1 MATTLAW
8 RFSASNGSSLA
19 TSETDKNGDPKL
31 QESEPATPHSV
42 VKMGLR
48 ERTSSSVEDPDGT
61 LASVAQ
67 CIEQLRQSSSSVQEK
82 EYSLKQLLELI
93 NTREKAFSAVGSHSQ
108 AVPVLVSLL
117 RSGSLGVKIQA
128 ATVLGSLCKENE
140 LRVKVLLGGCI
151 PPLLGLLKSSS
162 PDGQIAAAKTI
173 YAVSQGGAKDH
184 VGSKI
189 FSTEGVV
196 PVLWDQL
203 QNGLKSGNLVDS
215 LLTGALKNLSSST
228 EGFWSK
234 TVQAGG
240 VDILVKLLPI
250 GQSGTQANVCF
261 LLAYMMM
268 EDASMCT
275 RVLAAEATKQL
286 LKLLGTGNE
295 ASVRAEAAGALKSLS
310 AQSKEARREIANSNG
325 IPALIN
331 ATIAP
336 SKEFMQGEYAQ
347 ALQENAM
354 CALANISGGL
364 SYVISSLGQSL
375 ESCSSPAQTADT
387 LGALASALM
396 IYDSK
401 AESMRASDPLVIEQT
416 LVKQFKPRL
425 PFLVQERTIEALAS
439 LYGNAILSIKLANSD
454 AKRLLVGLITMA
466 TNEVQ
471 DDLIRA
477 LLTLCNNEGSLWSAL
492 QGREGVQLLISLLG
506 LSSEQ
511 QQECAVALLCL
522 LSNENDESK
531 WAITAAGGIPPLVQ
545 ILETGSPKAKEDSA
559 TILRN
564 LCNHSEDIR
573 ACVESADAV
582 PALLWLLK
590 NGSPNGKEIAAK
602 TLNHLIH
609 KSDTATISQ
618 LTALL
623 TSDLPESK
631 VYILDALKSML
642 SVVPF
647 NDILREGS
655 AANDAIETMIK
666 ILSSTK
672 EETQSKSAFAL
683 SAIYQNRKDLRESSI
698 AVKTLCS
705 VMKLLNVE
713 SDNILVESSR
723 CLAAIFLSI
732 KENRDVA
739 AVARDALSPLVVL
752 ANSPALEVAEQAT
765 CALANLILDAEVSER
780 AIAEEIIFPATR
792 VLREGSVSGKTHA
805 AAAIARLL
813 HSRRIDYAL
822 TDCVNR
828 SGTVLALISF
838 LESVRGGSIA
848 MSEALDALA
857 ILSRSEGASGKIKPA
872 WAVLAEFPKS
882 ISPIVSSIADATP
895 LLQDKAIE
903 ILSCLCRDQP
913 VVLGETV
920 TSASGCIAST
930 AKRVIS
936 SANSKVKIGG
946 AALIICA
953 AKVNHQR
960 VVEDL
965 NESNLCTHLIQSLVG
980 MLNSTR
986 TSLGSQGSDEKETIS
1001 ICRHAKE
1008 EEEGRNS
1015 ESGIGTTVISGV
1027 NLAIW
1032 LLSLLAC
1039 HDEKSKVTIL
1049 EAGAVEVLTERISN
1063 CFAQYSQID
1072 FGEDSSIWICALLL
1086 AILFQDRDIIRAH
1099 ATMKSIPVL
1108 SNLLK
1113 SEDSANRYFAAQAIA
1128 SLVCNGSRGTLLSVA
1143 NSGAAGG
1150 LISLLGC
1157 ADVDIQDLLE
1167 LSEEFALVHYPD
1179 QVALERLFRVEDIR
1193 IGATSRK
1200 AIPALVDLLKP
1211 IPDRP
1216 GAPFLALGLLTQLAK
1231 DCPSNKVVMVES
1243 GALEALTKYLSL
1255 GPQDATEEAATDLLG
1270 ILFSSAEIRRH
1281 ESAYGAVSQ
1290 LVAVLRLGGRGA
1302 RYSAAKALESLFSAD
1317 HIRNAETSRQA
1328 VQPLVEILNTGSE
1341 REQHA
1346 AIAALVGLLSE
1357 NPSRAL
1363 AVADVE
1369 MNAVDVLCRILSSNC
1384 STELKGDA
1392 AELCCVLFGNTR
1404 IRSTVAAA
1412 RCVEPLVSLLVT
1424 EVSPA
1429 QQSVVR
1435 ALDKLVDDEQLA
1447 ELVAA
1452 HGAVIP
1458 LVGLLYGRNYV
1469 LHEAISRALVKLGK
1483 DRPACKMEM
1492 VKAGVIESILDI
1504 LHEAPDFLCAAFA
1517 ELLRILTNNA
1527 TIAKGPSAAKMVEPL
1542 FLLLSR
1548 PEFGPEGQHSA
1559 LQVLVN
1565 ILEHAQCRADYTLTS
1580 HQAIEPLIPLLDSPA
1595 PVVQQLAAELLS
1607 HLLLEEHLQKD
1618 PVTQHVIG
1626 PLMRVL
1632 GSGIHILQQRAVK
1645 ALVSIALTWPN
1656 EIAKEGGVSE
1666 LSKVILQADPSLPHA
1681 LWESAASVL
1690 ACILQFSSEF
1700 YLEVPVAVLVRLLR
1714 SGSEGT
1720 VIGALNALLVLESD
1734 DGTSAEAMA
1743 ESGAI
1748 EALLELLRGH
1758 QCEETAARLL
1768 EVLLNNVKIRES
1780 KATKSAILPLSQYLL
1795 DPQTQ
1800 AQQARLLAT
1809 LALGDLFQNESLA
1822 RSADAVSAC
1831 RALVNVLEEQPTE
1844 EMKVVAICALQNLV
1858 MYSRSNKRAVAEA
1871 GGVQVVLDLT
1881 GSSDPETSVQAAMFI
1896 KLLFSNH
1903 TIQEYASSETVR
1915 AITAAIEKDLW
1926 ATGTVNEEY
1935 LKALNALFS
1944 NFPRLRATEPATLS
1958 IPHLVT
1964 SLKTGSEATQE
1975 AALDAL
1981 FLLRQAWSACP
1992 AEVSKAQSVAAAD
2005 AIPLLQYL
2013 IQSGPPRFQEKAEFL
2028 LQCLPGTLM
2037 VIIKR
2042 GNNMKQS
2049 VGNPSVYCKLTLGN
2063 TPPRQTKVVSTGP
2076 NPEWDE
2082 SFAWSFESPPKGQ
2095 KLHISCKNKSKMGKS
2110 SFGKVTIQIDR
2121 VVMLGAVAGEYTL
2134 LPESKSGPSRNLEI
2148 EFQWSNK

>member
-1 MATTLAW
+1 MIFEILIIKYLFIFLPNEDRVQRSLFICCLKLFCTDQPSRAKPRSSAPNCRWSLWNFCVAHSQSLLFLVLSPFIFSLTKSIAASKISSNSLFLSTSPLSLSSAASLRIHEDRRLCDFRGGFLFLIAKLAATLAW
-8 RFSASNGSSLA
+8 RFAASNGLA
-19 TSETDKNGDPKL
+19 ANDMERNGDAKL
-31 QESEPATPHSV
+31 QDSEPPTPHSII
-42 VKMGLR
+42 KMGLR
-48 ERTSSSVEDPDGT
+48 ERSSSMEDPDGT

-67 CIEQLRQSSSSVQEK
+67 CIEQLRQNSSSSQEK
-82 EYSLKQLLELI
+82 EHSLKQLLELI
-93 NTREKAFSAVGSHSQ
+93 NTRENAFSAVGSHSQ

-117 RSGSLGVKIQA
+117 RSGSLGVKMQA
-128 ATVLGSLCKENE
+128 ANVLGSLCKENE

-151 PPLLGLLKSSS
+151 PPLLGLLRSSS
-162 PDGQIAAAKTI
+162 AEGQIAAAKTI
-173 YAVSQGGAKDH
+173 YAVSQGGTRDY

-196 PVLWDQL
+196 PVLWKQL
-203 QNGLKSGNLVDS
+203 ENGLKAGNLVDN
-215 LLTGALKNLSSST
+215 LLTGALKNLSCST
-228 EGFWSK
+228 EGFWAA

-240 VDILVKLLPI
+240 VDILVKLLKT
-250 GQSGTQANVCF
+250 GQASTQANVCF
-261 LLAYMMM
+261 LLACMMM
-268 EDASMCT
+268 EDVSVCS

-286 LKLLGTGNE
+286 LKLLAPGNE

-310 AQSKEARREIANSNG
+310 AQNKEARREIANFGG

-336 SKEFMQGEYAQ
+336 SKEFMQGEHAQ

-364 SYVISSLGQSL
+364 SFVISSLGQSL
-375 ESCSSPAQTADT
+375 ESCASPAQTADT

-401 AESMRASDPLVIEQT
+401 AESTRASDAVVIEQT
-416 LVKQFKPRL
+416 LINQFKPHL

-439 LYGNAILSIKLANSD
+439 LYGNPILSDKLANSD

-466 TNEVQ
+466 ANEVQ
-471 DDLIRA
+471 DELVRSLLI
-477 LLTLCNNEGSLWSAL
+477 LCNNGGSLWRSL

-545 ILETGSPKAKEDSA
+545 ILETGSAKAKEDSA
-559 TILRN
+559 TILGN
-564 LCNHSEDIR
+564 LLIYLN
-573 ACVESADAV
+573 
-582 PALLWLLK
+582 
-590 NGSPNGKEIAAK
+590 PN
-602 TLNHLIH
+602 
-609 KSDTATISQ
+609 
-618 LTALL
+618 
-623 TSDLPESK
+623 
-631 VYILDALKSML
+631 
-642 SVVPF
+642 
-647 NDILREGS
+647 

-666 ILSSTK
+666 ILSSTR
-672 EETQSKSAFAL
+672 EETQAKSASSLAGIFNL
-683 SAIYQNRKDLRESSI
+683 RKDLRESSI
-698 AVKTLCS
+698 AIKTLWS

-713 SDNILVESSR
+713 SDNILQQL
-723 CLAAIFLSI
+723 LAYSI
-732 KENRDVA
+732 
-739 AVARDALSPLVVL
+739 L
-752 ANSPALEVAEQAT
+752 AKV
-765 CALANLILDAEVSER
+765 
-780 AIAEEIIFPATR
+780 II
-792 VLREGSVSGKTHA
+792 
-805 AAAIARLL
+805 
-813 HSRRIDYAL
+813 
-822 TDCVNR
+822 
-828 SGTVLALISF
+828 
-838 LESVRGGSIA
+838 
-848 MSEALDALA
+848 
-857 ILSRSEGASGKIKPA
+857 SEGASGPLKPA
-872 WAVLAEFPKS
+872 WAVLAEFPDR
-882 ISPIVSSIADATP
+882 ITPIVFCIADAAP
-895 LLQDKAIE
+895 MLQDKAIE
-903 ILSCLCRDQP
+903 ILSRLCRDQP
-913 VVLGETV
+913 VVLGDKIACAT
-920 TSASGCIAST
+920 GCISSIAM
-930 AKRVIS
+930 RVI
-936 SANSKVKIGG
+936 NSRNMKVKIGG
-946 AALIICA
+946 TALLICA

-960 VVEDL
+960 VLEDL
-965 NESNLCTHLIQSLVG
+965 KQSSSNGHLVQSLVS
-980 MLNSTR
+980 MLKSPQSY
-986 TSLGSQGSDEKETIS
+986 SLGVQGDNEKDAIS
-1001 ICRHAKE
+1001 IYRHPKE
-1008 EEEGRNS
+1008 EARNDELEKS
-1015 ESGIGTTVISGV
+1015 TTVIYGA
-1027 NLAIW
+1027 NTATW
-1032 LLSLLAC
+1032 LLSVLAC
-1039 HDEKSKVTIL
+1039 HDDKSKIAIM
-1049 EAGAVEVLTERISN
+1049 EAGAVEVLTDKISQ
-1063 CFAQYSQID
+1063 CFPLYAQID
-1072 FGEDSSIWICALLL
+1072 FKEDSSIWICALLL
-1086 AILFQDRDIIRAH
+1086 AILFQDRDIIRAP

-1108 SNLLK
+1108 ANLLK
-1113 SEDSANRYFAAQAIA
+1113 SEESSNRYFAAQAMA

-1157 ADVDIQDLLE
+1157 ADVDIYDLLE
-1167 LSEEFALVHYPD
+1167 LSEEFALVRYPE
-1179 QVALERLFRVEDIR
+1179 QVALERLFRVDDIR
-1193 IGATSRK
+1193 VGATSRK

-1216 GAPFLALGLLTQLAK
+1216 GAPFLALGLLIQLAK
-1231 DCPSNKVVMVES
+1231 DCPSNNIVMVES

-1281 ESAYGAVSQ
+1281 ESAFGAVSQ
-1290 LVAVLRLGGRGA
+1290 LVAVLRLGGRAA
-1302 RYSAAKALESLFSAD
+1302 RYSAAKALESLFSSD
-1317 HIRNAETSRQA
+1317 HIRSAESARQA
-1328 VQPLVEILNTGSE
+1328 VQPLVEILNTGLE

-1346 AIAALVGLLSE
+1346 AIAALVRLLSE
-1357 NPSRAL
+1357 NPSKAL
-1363 AVADVE
+1363 AVGDVE

-1384 STELKGDA
+1384 SMDLKGDA
-1392 AELCCVLFGNTR
+1392 AELCYVLFGNTR
-1404 IRSTVAAA
+1404 IRSTMAAA

-1424 EVSPA
+1424 EFSPA
-1429 QQSVVR
+1429 QHSVVR
-1435 ALDKLVDDEQLA
+1435 ALDRLLDDEQLA

-1458 LVGLLYGRNYV
+1458 LVGLLYGRNYM
-1469 LHEAISRALVKLGK
+1469 LHEAVSKALVKLGK

-1492 VKAGVIESILDI
+1492 VKAGVIESVLDI
-1504 LHEAPDFLCAAFA
+1504 LHEAPDFLSDAFA

-1527 TIAKGPSAAKMVEPL
+1527 TIAKGPSAAKVVEPL
-1542 FLLLSR
+1542 FLLLTR
-1548 PEFGPEGQHSA
+1548 PEFVTHGQQST

-1565 ILEHAQCRADYTLTS
+1565 ILEHPQCRADYTLTS
-1580 HQAIEPLIPLLDSPA
+1580 HQAIEPLIPLLDSPS
-1595 PVVQQLAAELLS
+1595 PGVQQLAAELLS

-1618 PVTQHVIG
+1618 SVTQQVIG
-1626 PLMRVL
+1626 PLIRVL
-1632 GSGIHILQQRAVK
+1632 GSGAPILQQRAVK
-1645 ALVSIALTWPN
+1645 ALVSISLSWPN
-1656 EIAKEGGVSE
+1656 EIAKEGGVVE
-1666 LSKVILQADPSLPHA
+1666 LSKVILQADPLLPHA

-1690 ACILQFSSEF
+1690 ASILQFSSEY

-1714 SGSEGT
+1714 SGSETT
-1720 VIGALNALLVLESD
+1720 VVGALNALLVLESD
-1734 DGTSAEAMA
+1734 DSTSAEAMA

-1748 EALLELLRGH
+1748 EALLEILRSH

-1822 RSADAVSAC
+1822 RTTDAVSAC
-1831 RALVNVLEEQPTE
+1831 RALVNVLEDQPTE

-1858 MYSRSNKRAVAEA
+1858 MCSRSNKRAVAEA
-1871 GGVQVVLDLT
+1871 GGVQVVLDLI
-1881 GSSDPETSVQAAMFI
+1881 GSSDPDTSVQAAMFV

-1935 LKALNALFS
+1935 LKALNALFG

-1992 AEVSKAQSVAAAD
+1992 AEVSRAQSVAAAD

-2028 LQCLPGTLM
+2028 LQCLPGTLL
-2037 VIIKR
+2037 VTIKR

-2049 VGNPSVYCKLTLGN
+2049 VGNPSVFCKLTLAN
-2063 TPPRQTKVVSTGP
+2063 TPARQTKVVSTGP

-2082 SFAWSFESPPKGQ
+2082 SFAWTFESPPKGQ
-2095 KLHISCKNKSKMGKS
+2095 KLNISCKNKSKMGKS

-2121 VVMLGAVAGEYTL
+2121 VVMLGTVAGEYTL